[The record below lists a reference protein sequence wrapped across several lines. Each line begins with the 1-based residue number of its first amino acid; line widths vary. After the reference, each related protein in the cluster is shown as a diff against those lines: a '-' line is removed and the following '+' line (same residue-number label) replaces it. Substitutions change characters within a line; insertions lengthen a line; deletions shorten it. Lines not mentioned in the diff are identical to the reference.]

1 MDAAERASAAIE
13 RAALKRVNG
22 IYNAALKKALADQK
36 SFLKKIA
43 DVDAGRIKPPA
54 FYDTPAKV
62 LAWRQGFTRE
72 LLRKEKVIEGIK
84 DQLNVAG
91 AKAAPVIKGAM
102 TDVYATN
109 RTFTAEG
116 IASQVNISFA
126 QYDKRQIDIIL
137 NNSQSPFSKIAYKNM
152 GANPAI
158 RRRLQNEMAQ
168 ATILGESQRDIV
180 KRIREVTGQS
190 KYQATRVAQTERTRI
205 QSQARSD
212 TLTEAEALGVKT
224 TKEWSARMVNTRDT
238 HAALDGKVIPSEEPF
253 VTIDGNH
260 LMYPGDPNGPASE
273 VINCVAESTVIESNG
288 IQAITKSYYA
298 GKLITIK
305 TRSGIQLTASPN
317 HPILTDKG
325 WVGIGTLD
333 KGDNILICDIGKDF
347 VSRVNPNKDNVPITA
362 RGLFDFAEIMLPK
375 QRVSGSNVNFHGD
388 VPDGDVEI
396 VSPPRLLKNRRI
408 AMILKIIKNIL
419 LKFSGLKRVCLRS
432 NGMFNKGRV
441 GTDAPNARSI
451 RRASDFLSV
460 LKRCIGVSKRL
471 CFGNSPDRVSVADK
485 QSVDGSAIGIELRSY
500 LKNSFPGK
508 IEADDIT
515 DVIIREHAPCHLY
528 NLQTSNEMYLAND
541 IIAQSQGN
549 VNKYAIVHNCH
560 CVLIPGVAT

>member
-13 RAALKRVNG
+13 RKALKRVDG
-22 IYNAALKKALADQK
+22 IYNAALKNALADQK
-36 SFLKKIA
+36 SFLAKIA

-180 KRIREVTGQS
+180 KRIRAVTGQS
-190 KYQATRVAQTERTRI
+190 KFQATRVAQTERTRI
-205 QSQARSD
+205 QSQARAD
-212 TLTEAEALGVKT
+212 TLTEAEELGIKT

-260 LMYPGDPNGPASE
+260 LMYPGDPSGPASE
-273 VINCVAESTVIESNG
+273 VINCVAESTVIESDG

-305 TRSGIQLTASPN
+305 TRSGIQLTTSPN

-347 VSRVNPNKDNVPITA
+347 VSIINPNKNDVPATI
-362 RGLFDFAEIMLPK
+362 GSLFDFSEIVLPK
-375 QRVSGSNVNFHGD
+375 QRVSCSNVNFHGD
-388 VPDGDVEI
+388 VPDGDIEI
-396 VSPPRLLKNRRI
+396 VSSPRLLKNRGI
-408 AMILKIIKNIL
+408 VMILKIIKNIL
-419 LKFSGLKRVCLRS
+419 LEFSNLVEALFSGERVVYKLAILGRGFPS
-432 NGMFNKGRV
+432 NL
-441 GTDAPNARSI
+441 T
-451 RRASDFLSV
+451 RRFRNPFTI
-460 LKRCIGVSKRL
+460 LKRCMAISSMLTFGYVSDSITVSKQPTID
-471 CFGNSPDRVSVADK
+471 NASVTPINHGDL
-485 QSVDGSAIGIELRSY
+485 E
-500 LKNSFPGK
+500 NSFPGNVTT
-508 IEADDIT
+508 DDII
-515 DVIIREHAPCHLY
+515 DVIVRKNAPCHLY